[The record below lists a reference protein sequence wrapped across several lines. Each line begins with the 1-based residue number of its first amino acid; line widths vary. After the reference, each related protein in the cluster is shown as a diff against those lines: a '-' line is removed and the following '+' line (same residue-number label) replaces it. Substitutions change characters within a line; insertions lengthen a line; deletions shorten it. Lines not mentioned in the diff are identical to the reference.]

1 MNKKVM
7 LVRNLRDLTV
17 LVNRNT
23 EFLTKE
29 LNKLQKG
36 SRKFKVLAGLA
47 VVCAAVSE
55 YKRGQMEEEL
65 YRLNVRLKKL
75 ERREEE

>member
-7 LVRNLRDLTV
+7 LVRNLRDLTTLMNHNMDV
-17 LVNRNT
+17 
-23 EFLTKE
+23 FAKGFD
-29 LNKLQKG
+29 KLQKG
-36 SRKFKVLAGLA
+36 TRKFKVLAGLA
-47 VVCAAVSE
+47 IVCAVVSE
-55 YKRGQMEEEL
+55 YKRGQMEEDL